1 MNETTDAGSVT
12 ASFALEG
19 TMCSAR
25 IMERQK
31 EESQM
36 AKNEKSVE
44 DRRGFLKL
52 ASLGT
57 VLGGAALATGGSAQA
72 AEVIDESGSG
82 YRETAHVNTYYE
94 STRF

>member
-1 MNETTDAGSVT
+1 MS
-12 ASFALEG
+12 L
-19 TMCSAR
+19 MR
-25 IMERQK
+25 ITERQK

-36 AKNEKSVE
+36 AKVEKSVE

-57 VLGGAALATGGSAQA
+57 VLGGAALATGGAAQA
-72 AEVIDESGSG
+72 AEELQESGSG